1 MIKEDGAEK
10 TKQLFVGAMIVSLA
24 VWVAWQWWFG
34 NGLFE
39 GKAFNN
45 GPYGSGATEMFQ
57 LVFFLVAQVGA
68 LSLGLFRTGISLLKY
83 IGQFLFGSGETSE
96 TREMPKLNINIKQ
109 LSSKDS
115 SVRKN
120 LEVLGLDGPIF
131 RTQENGVLYRDILLE
146 KELAGPRSSEELAA
160 DAVDALMSGDLDR
173 LNERVSQL
181 YPDKVKET
189 KVEVELDEPK
199 SKA

>member
-1 MIKEDGAEK
+1 
-10 TKQLFVGAMIVSLA
+10 
-24 VWVAWQWWFG
+24 
-34 NGLFE
+34 
-39 GKAFNN
+39 
-45 GPYGSGATEMFQ
+45 MFQ

-83 IGQFLFGSGETSE
+83 IGQFLFGSGESSE

-109 LSSKDS
+109 LSTKDS

-131 RTQENGVLYRDILLE
+131 RTQENGVLYRDVLLE